1 MSNDT
6 RKAGALG
13 VSFAALAAAS
23 ALGAPPPALAQE
35 EAAVGLEDIVVT
47 AQRREERLQDIPLAV
62 TAFTSEDLERSAA
75 AGIQD
80 VAAKAPGVTLTQFNI
95 GEPQLYI
102 RGVGSSSDSAASTR
116 MRRSG
121 SR

>member
-35 EAAVGLEDIVVT
+35 EASVGLEDIVVT
-47 AQRREERLQDIPLAV
+47 AQRQEGNCRTFRSRCTPSPAR
-62 TAFTSEDLERSAA
+62 TSNAA
-75 AGIQD
+75 PPRHQD
-80 VAAKAPGVTLTQFNI
+80 VAAKAPGS
-95 GEPQLYI
+95 P
-102 RGVGSSSDSAASTR
+102 
-116 MRRSG
+116 
-121 SR
+121 